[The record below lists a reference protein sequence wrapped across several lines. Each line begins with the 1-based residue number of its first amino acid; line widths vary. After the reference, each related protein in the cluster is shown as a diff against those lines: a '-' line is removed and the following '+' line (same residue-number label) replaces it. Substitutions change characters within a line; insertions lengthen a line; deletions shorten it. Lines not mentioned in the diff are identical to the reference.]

1 MPRLLSVRFLAAAG
15 LLVLLGC
22 EPPPERDDPI
32 AETKRMIEEAKR
44 TGRTGKGNNVFV
56 TVERLQVSEK
66 QAAGLGALW
75 RYTSGRLTVQGANGL
90 ASGGV
95 RAAVAGPRFQAQLNA
110 YARKA
115 TSASRTREEIR
126 VLSGAEGYLWV
137 GRSVIVPVLRVVTA
151 RGDVVVLRRVRVG
164 TSLRVKPRILA
175 NGKIELEL
183 APSFKVLSG
192 ARAGRTLSVT
202 AMRTRVVLEPG
213 RKLVL
218 GSFSSAKDASVAAG
232 LFGYNASGKKSA
244 TIITVS
250 AERL

>member
-1 MPRLLSVRFLAAAG
+1 MPRFFSVRLLAAAA
-15 LLVLLGC
+15 LLALVGC
-22 EPPPERDDPI
+22 EPLPEKDDPI
-32 AETKRMIEEAKR
+32 AETKRMMEEAKR

-75 RYTSGRLTVQGANGL
+75 RYTSGRLSVQGGNRL

-95 RAAVAGPRFQAQLNA
+95 RVAVAGPRFEAQLNA

-115 TSASRTREEIR
+115 RSASRTRGDIR

-137 GRSVIVPVLRVVTA
+137 GRSVVVPVLRVVTA
-151 RGDVVVLRRVRVG
+151 SGEVVVLRRVRVG
-164 TSLRVKPRILA
+164 TSLLVKPRILA
-175 NGKIELEL
+175 SGKIELEL
-183 APSFKVLSG
+183 APSFRVLSG

-202 AMRTRVVLEPG
+202 AMRTRVVLDPG

-218 GSFSSAKDASVAAG
+218 GSSSSAKDDSVAAG